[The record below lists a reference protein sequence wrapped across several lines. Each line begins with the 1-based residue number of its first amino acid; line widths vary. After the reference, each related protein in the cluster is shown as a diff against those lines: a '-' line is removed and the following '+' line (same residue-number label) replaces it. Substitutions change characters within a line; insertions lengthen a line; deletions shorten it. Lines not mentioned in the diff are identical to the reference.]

1 MRHEE
6 RERCFFRVTK
16 LQTNNKFVTYIELEA
31 CPVEREIK
39 IISIIKDVMQVI
51 MDSNHTCQYLV
62 SERLLADLYDTTI
75 LNKLTKI

>member
-31 CPVEREIK
+31 CPVEREN
-39 IISIIKDVMQVI
+39 KDHQHNKRCHA
-51 MDSNHTCQYLV
+51 SNNGFESHLSV
-62 SERLLADLYDTTI
+62 SCFRKTFSRPI
-75 LNKLTKI
+75 